1 MRRLT
6 ACLLLALAAAA
17 APRAQT
23 ASFQGLGILPSD
35 PTVVASSIAS
45 GVSPDGSVV
54 VGLGSSG
61 TEPQQ
66 AFRWTTATGM
76 TALNGFEAP
85 ARALRAEGVSP
96 SGLVVGLGDRTSN
109 TFAQAFTWSAGVPT
123 FLSAP
128 DVVAGWARDV
138 SDTDVVVGVV
148 STNVR
153 EEAFATQGGSVVRLG
168 VPPGGTSQMSAA
180 NGVSADG
187 LVVVGRS
194 LGANGWEAFRWT
206 AGTGMVGIGN
216 LPDGSFVSS
225 EAFAASAD
233 GQVVVG
239 LSNSAGNSTQAFRWT
254 QADGMAGLGSL
265 SGGSISIAY
274 SVSADGQVVVGTGGD
289 SFNQSVA
296 VVWTAADGMRA
307 VQTRLAALGV
317 DLTGWTL
324 RSAEDVSADGTVL
337 VGFGTNPAGQQE
349 AWRAVLPRTTTA
361 TEGAPEVAL
370 PRLSVSGN
378 PVTAASTVRVDLPAA
393 GPVRLTL
400 LDALGRTVA
409 RLADGAWPA
418 GTRTVAL
425 GGRRLASGVYV
436 VRLDAGGTRVSQTVQ
451 VVR

>member
-23 ASFQGLGILPSD
+23 ASFQGLGILPTD
-35 PTVVASSIAS
+35 PTVFASSVASA
-45 GVSPDGSVV
+45 VSPDGSVV

-61 TEPQQ
+61 TEPQR

-76 TALNGFEAP
+76 TALSGFDAP
-85 ARALRAEGVSP
+85 ARAFRAEGVSP
-96 SGLVVGLGDRTSN
+96 SGLVVGLAERMRN
-109 TFAQAFTWSAGVPT
+109 TLGQAFTWSAGVPA

-138 SDTDVVVGVV
+138 SDTDVVVGAV
-148 STNVR
+148 STNVV
-153 EEAFATQGGSVVRLG
+153 EEAFAAQGEAVVRLG
-168 VPPGGTSQMSAA
+168 VLPGGTFRSSNA

-194 LGANGWEAFRWT
+194 RGASGWEAFRWT
-206 AGTGMVGIGN
+206 AGTGMVGIGD
-216 LPDGSFVSS
+216 LPGGSFES

-233 GQVVVG
+233 GSVVVG
-239 LSNSAGNSTQAFRWT
+239 LSNAAGNSTQAFRWT
-254 QADGMAGLGSL
+254 PGGMQSLAPMGLAYGVSSDGE
-265 SGGSISIAY
+265 
-274 SVSADGQVVVGTGGD
+274 VVVGAAGD
-289 SFNQSVA
+289 A
-296 VVWTAADGMRA
+296 MVWTAVGGSVS
-307 VQTRLAALGV
+307 VQARLTALGV

-361 TEGAPEVAL
+361 TEGAPEAAL